1 MAVSAAH
8 SLHADEAEN
17 LRDTPRSGVRV
28 LVVDDNPT
36 ERRVAGAIVEKL
48 AGCEVY
54 YARNGREALAVV
66 ERERPSII
74 LTDLCMPEMDGLEL
88 VASVRRHY
96 PRVPVILMT
105 ARGGEDMAVQ
115 ALQQGAAS
123 YVPKKSPPQ
132 DIAATLEQV
141 LAAAHSSRQEQQL
154 LAYLNALEL
163 RFDLENDVTLVPPL
177 IAHLQEHIT
186 RFGLFDQNACLRVG
200 IALEEAISNAIHHG
214 NLELSSDLREDG
226 GDTYEHLA
234 EERRHRPPYG
244 ERRVHINARLSR
256 SEAEFKI
263 LDEGPGFDPSVLPD
277 PTEPANIAKISGRG
291 LLLMRT
297 FMDEV
302 RYNRFGNEL
311 TMRKRR
317 TGSGGGQPCGS

>member
-1 MAVSAAH
+1 MAVSTAH
-8 SLHADEAEN
+8 SRHSDQAEN
-17 LRDTPRSGVRV
+17 LRETPRSSVRV

-36 ERRVAGAIVEKL
+36 ERRSAGAIVEKL
-48 AGCEVY
+48 PGCQVY
-54 YARNGREALAVV
+54 YARNGREALAVM

-88 VASVRRHY
+88 VASVRQQY
-96 PRVPVILMT
+96 PRVPIILMT
-105 ARGGEDMAVQ
+105 ARGAEDMAVQ

-123 YVPKKSPPQ
+123 YVPKKSLPR
-132 DIAATLEQV
+132 DIVATLDQV
-141 LAAAHSSRQEQQL
+141 LAAAQAGQQEQQL
-154 LAYLNALEL
+154 FEYLNALEL

-186 RFGLFDQNACLRVG
+186 RFKLFDQNARIRVG

-226 GDTYEHLA
+226 SDTYEHLA
-234 EERRHRPPYG
+234 QERRHRPPYG
-244 ERRVHINARLSR
+244 QRRVHVNARLSR
-256 SEAEFKI
+256 LEAEFKV
-263 LDEGPGFDPSVLPD
+263 LDEGPGFDPSRLPD

-317 TGSGGGQPCGS
+317 TGCAGG